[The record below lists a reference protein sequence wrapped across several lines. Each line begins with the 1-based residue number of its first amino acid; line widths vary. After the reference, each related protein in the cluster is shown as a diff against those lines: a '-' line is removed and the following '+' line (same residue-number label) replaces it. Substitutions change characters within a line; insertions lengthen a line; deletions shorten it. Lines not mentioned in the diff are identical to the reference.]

1 VTATET
7 QQQQQRAVVV
17 NGFAEH
23 RLLLLDFMEQQR
35 EQNERLSREMRELR
49 GEFASR
55 LTKLETDFTTRMTR
69 LETQRSVAVAAI
81 GLISGVLG
89 IALGAGLKKMLGLG

>member
-35 EQNERLSREMRELR
+35 EQNERLSREMREMR
-49 GEFASR
+49 GEFAAR
-55 LTKLETDFTTRMTR
+55 LTKLETDFTERMTR
-69 LETQRSVAVAAI
+69 LETQRSAVVAGI
-81 GLISGVLG
+81 GLVSGIGG
-89 IALGAGLKKMLGLG
+89 ILLGAALKKFGL